1 MTSLGI
7 CLLACAITYW
17 AGKRSLGQGLISLL
31 FWGYFFGIIRANLL
45 ATFTFFVFDAALL
58 GFYLSQKGLLSGEQ
72 RSSALRGWAWV
83 LMLWPA
89 VLMFMPFQPFLVSL
103 VGLRGAILFIPMML
117 AGSRLR
123 GNDLRELTFGLAA
136 LNLIALG
143 FAGAEYFMGLERFF
157 PINAATQII
166 YGSVDVAGG
175 FNRIPSTFGTAHLF
189 GGTMAT
195 SAPYLIAGWEYAQTR
210 KTRWFI
216 MLGVGAAFLGVL
228 LSATRLNFV
237 ICAGL
242 SLVTAVNGRMTPR
255 KRLVIALLVVVMA
268 GVALR
273 NTRFQRFKSLSD
285 TDFVQERI
293 SGSVNRT
300 FFEILLDY
308 PMGNG
313 LGGGG
318 TNIPYFL
325 AGQVRN
331 PIGLENEYARI
342 LSEQGIIGL
351 ALWLGFLTWFLTRF
365 NRVFAKGPW
374 ATGRRLV
381 WCVSV
386 FVLGT
391 GAIGT
396 GMLTSVPETAILL
409 LSIGWTATS
418 MRDEA
423 RGRRPAR
430 IAAAGLEPRLHR
442 PLASLESSLSPLR

>member
-1 MTSLGI
+1 MTALGL
-7 CLLACAITYW
+7 CLLACASTYW

-45 ATFTFFVFDAALL
+45 TTLTTFVFDAALL
-58 GFYLSQKGLLSGEQ
+58 GFYLSQKGLLSGDK
-72 RSSALRGWAWV
+72 RSSVLRIWAWL

-89 VLMFMPFQPFLVSL
+89 VLMLLPFQPFLVSL

-117 AGSRLR
+117 AGSLLR

-136 LNLIALG
+136 LNLVALG
-143 FAGAEYFMGLERFF
+143 FGGAEYFMGLERFY
-157 PINAATQII
+157 PINAVTQII

-175 FNRIPSTFGTAHLF
+175 FNRIPATFGTAHLF

-195 SAPYLIAGWEYAQTR
+195 SVPYLIAGWEYAKTR

-216 MLGVGAAFLGVL
+216 LLGIGAALMGVL

-242 SLVTAVNGRMTPR
+242 SIVTAINGKMTPR
-255 KRLVIALLVVVMA
+255 NRVVLALLVLVMA

-273 NTRFQRFKSLSD
+273 NTRFQRFKSLAD

-293 SGSVNRT
+293 SGSVNRS
-300 FFEILLDY
+300 FVEILFEY

-342 LSEQGIIGL
+342 LCEQGIIGL
-351 ALWLGFLTWFLTRF
+351 VLWLGFLTWFLSRF

-381 WCVSV
+381 WYVSV

-396 GMLTSVPETAILL
+396 GMLTSVPETAIMLL
-409 LSIGWTATS
+409 GIGWTATS
-418 MRDEA
+418 MREEA
-423 RGRRPAR
+423 RQMQPAGV
-430 IAAAGLEPRLHR
+430 APAGLRPRLYR
-442 PLASLESSLSPLR
+442 PVSALESR